1 MYFGFRRIKERF
13 QPLILAYM
21 KILICEDDTM
31 TLKAL
36 EHKLKREGYD
46 IISAQDGKS
55 ASELLTQQK
64 DIDLLLTDLHMP
76 VLTGLELIDFVRGTL
91 KSNMPIMML
100 TRVGLEET
108 VLKAFELG
116 ADDYITKPFNPDEL
130 ALRIK
135 RLFIKNKNL

>member
-1 MYFGFRRIKERF
+1 
-13 QPLILAYM
+13 M

-36 EHKLKREGYD
+36 EHKLKKEGYS
-46 IISAQDGKS
+46 IISAQDGKTACDILS
-55 ASELLTQQK
+55 SQQ

-76 VLTGLELIDFVRGTL
+76 VLSGLELISFVRNEL
-91 KSNMPIMML
+91 MSHLPIIML

-108 VLKAFELG
+108 VLHAFELG
-116 ADDYITKPFNPDEL
+116 ADDYITKPFNPEEL

-135 RLFIKNKNL
+135 RLLLKNKS

>member
-1 MYFGFRRIKERF
+1 
-13 QPLILAYM
+13 M

-36 EHKLKREGYD
+36 EHKLKKEGYE
-46 IISAQDGKS
+46 IISAKDGKS
-55 ASELLTQQK
+55 ACDILSEQK

-76 VLTGLELIDFVRGTL
+76 VLSGLELISFLRGKL
-91 KSNMPIMML
+91 QSNMPIVML

-108 VLKAFELG
+108 VLQAFELG

-135 RLFIKNKNL
+135 RLLLKSKNSL

>member
-1 MYFGFRRIKERF
+1 
-13 QPLILAYM
+13 M

-36 EHKLKREGYD
+36 EHKLKKEGYT

-55 ASELLTQQK
+55 ASDLLSEQN

-76 VLTGLELIDFVRGTL
+76 VLSGLELIDFVRGTL

-116 ADDYITKPFNPDEL
+116 ADDYITKPFNPEEL
-130 ALRIK
+130 SIRIK

>member
-1 MYFGFRRIKERF
+1 
-13 QPLILAYM
+13 M
-21 KILICEDDTM
+21 KILVCEDDTM

-36 EHKLKREGYD
+36 EHRLKKEGYTV
-46 IISAQDGKS
+46 ITAADGKKAAEILS
-55 ASELLTQQK
+55 TDT

-76 VLTGLELIDFVRGTL
+76 MLGGLELISLVRSNF
-91 KSNMPIMML
+91 KSNLPIIML

-108 VLKAFELG
+108 VLHAFELG

-135 RLFIKNKNL
+135 RLLIKNKV

>member
-1 MYFGFRRIKERF
+1 
-13 QPLILAYM
+13 M
-21 KILICEDDTM
+21 KILVCEDDTM

-36 EHKLKREGYD
+36 EHRLKKEGYTV
-46 IISAQDGKS
+46 ITAADGKKAAEILS
-55 ASELLTQQK
+55 TDT

-76 VLTGLELIDFVRGTL
+76 MLGGLELISLVRSNL
-91 KSNMPIMML
+91 KSNLPIIML

-108 VLKAFELG
+108 VLHAFELG

-135 RLFIKNKNL
+135 RLLIKNKA

>member
-1 MYFGFRRIKERF
+1 
-13 QPLILAYM
+13 M

-36 EHKLKREGYD
+36 EHKLKKEGY
-46 IISAQDGKS
+46 SVVTAQDGKTACDILS
-55 ASELLTQQK
+55 KQT

-76 VLTGLELIDFVRGTL
+76 VLTGLELISFVREEL
-91 KSNMPIMML
+91 KSHMPVIML

-108 VLKAFELG
+108 VLHAFELG
-116 ADDYITKPFNPDEL
+116 ADDYITKPFNPEEL

-135 RLFIKNKNL
+135 RLLIKNKS

>member
-1 MYFGFRRIKERF
+1 
-13 QPLILAYM
+13 M

-36 EHKLKREGYD
+36 EHKLKKEGYD
-46 IISAQDGKS
+46 IISAKDGKN
-55 ASELLTQQK
+55 ASEILSNQN

-76 VLTGLELIDFVRGTL
+76 VLSGLELIGFVRGKL
-91 KSNMPIMML
+91 KSNLPIIML

-108 VLKAFELG
+108 VLQAFELG
-116 ADDYITKPFNPDEL
+116 ADDYITKPFNPEEL

-135 RLFIKNKNL
+135 RLLLKNKNSL